1 MSLKVR
7 LCILVD
13 LLCGLIGDASTFA
26 AKDFTLAGSVDPG
39 GRFLER
45 AVSKVWAVLRL
56 LASKLMEF
64 GRPDEL
70 SKVKQINIF

>member
-1 MSLKVR
+1 MLG
-7 LCILVD
+7 LP
-13 LLCGLIGDASTFA
+13 CGLIGEASTLA

-45 AVSKVWAVLRL
+45 AVSRVWAVLRL
-56 LASKLMEF
+56 LASRLMEF

-70 SKVKQINIF
+70 SLVGNISKGMKCGTT